1 METQKIINL
10 LNDSSNEE
18 SKFATKKWYVIDS
31 QTTKGKY
38 KQGDTIKFET
48 GTIKSS
54 LCDYSDAF
62 ILVTGNV
69 TVAANNDTDVAFKNC
84 APFSTCKAV
93 INDVFADKVDH
104 IDVAMSMYNLI
115 EFSHNYSDTSGS
127 LLEFK
132 RDEVR
137 ANNADLTIDD
147 SESFKYKG
155 ALVEKTS
162 NHNNGKISLKDTKI
176 VVPLK
181 YLSNF
186 WRSLEL
192 PLINLK
198 VHLELNWIED
208 CTLSSD
214 GNSSKFEITDAKLH
228 VPIVTLSTKDSVNLT
243 KQLSEGFKRSVYW
256 NSYQIK
262 PAKVI
267 EKGKNLYKL
276 LNASFQGVRRL
287 FVLAYVVAAGAASY
301 EAGMKDNRKYF
312 LLRGEIENYNV
323 LIDVGNFYDQPIN
336 DLIKRYDDAR
346 KVSTGYGDDCTSGS
360 LLDDEYFKNN
370 YRVIAVDLSKEKAL
384 DADPRAIQ
392 QIVFQGVVGGD
403 DNTKIRLY
411 TILEQS
417 KGTVLEF

>member
-31 QTTKGKY
+31 ETTKGKY

-48 GTIKSS
+48 ETIKSS

-62 ILVTGNV
+62 ILVTGNI

-256 NSYQIK
+256 DSYQIK

-287 FVLAYVVAAGAASY
+287 FVLAYVVAAGAASD
-301 EAGMKDNRKYF
+301 EAGMKDNRK
-312 LLRGEIENYNV
+312 
-323 LIDVGNFYDQPIN
+323 
-336 DLIKRYDDAR
+336 
-346 KVSTGYGDDCTSGS
+346 
-360 LLDDEYFKNN
+360 
-370 YRVIAVDLSKEKAL
+370 
-384 DADPRAIQ
+384 
-392 QIVFQGVVGGD
+392 
-403 DNTKIRLY
+403 
-411 TILEQS
+411 
-417 KGTVLEF
+417 